1 MSDTRA
7 VKSRRRGDALQEAIL
22 RAAFDELRDGGW
34 VRFRIDRVAERA
46 GTGKAAIYKRWPNRA
61 ALARDAARWM
71 AGDSGSAWP
80 VTGDLRRDLIDF
92 LGAAARFL
100 EGPFGE
106 AVRGLVGELD
116 TQPSEGSA
124 SLDVMPSEAGIVA
137 AIIDRARTGGTVG
150 PREPSLAVY
159 TAGPSLITHYYL
171 VNGRAPTPEQIVEI
185 VDDLWAPA
193 LRASCAR
200 DEDGSASHD

>member
-7 VKSRRRGDALQEAIL
+7 VKSRRRGDALQGAIL

-34 VRFRIDRVAERA
+34 VRFRIDRVAKRA

-71 AGDSGSAWP
+71 AGDSGSGWP

-92 LGAAARFL
+92 LGLAARVL

-106 AVRGLVGELD
+106 TMRGLVGELD
-116 TQPSEGSA
+116 TQQPGGSA

-137 AIIDRARTGGTVG
+137 AIVDGARTAGTVG
-150 PREPSLAVY
+150 PGEPSLAVY
-159 TAGPSLITHYYL
+159 TAGPYLITHYYL
-171 VNGRAPTPEQIVEI
+171 VNGRAPDPEQIVEI

-193 LRASCAR
+193 LRAACGR
-200 DEDGSASHD
+200 VEDSSSSDR